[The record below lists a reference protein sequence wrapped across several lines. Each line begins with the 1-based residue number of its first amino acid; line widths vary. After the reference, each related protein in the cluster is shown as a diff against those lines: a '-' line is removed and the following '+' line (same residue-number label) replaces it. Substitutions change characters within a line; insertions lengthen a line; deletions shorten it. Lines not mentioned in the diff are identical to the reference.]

1 MTLNSNYPGAV
12 RMAPR
17 GKLAGPE
24 RGLDALVGLVILVAE
39 LAIGLVSIYA
49 LYTAGTAFG
58 DTNPA
63 GRDAIEAGFAIALF
77 GSGAVVIITTIVFL
91 GRVIAGRRSWPAPLW
106 GAILMTVALLVG
118 YFVMANQP

>member
-17 GKLAGPE
+17 GKLEGPE
-24 RGLDALVGLVILVAE
+24 RSLDALVGLVILVAE

-49 LYTAGTAFG
+49 LYAARTAFG
-58 DTNPA
+58 HTSPA
-63 GRDAIEAGFAIALF
+63 GRDAIDAGFAIALF
-77 GSGAVVIITTIVFL
+77 GSGAVVIVTTIVFL
-91 GRVIAGRRSWPAPLW
+91 GRVIAGRRSWSAPLW

-118 YFVMANQP
+118 YFVMAN